1 MTMLIIVAAIDKIPS
16 KNDRVY
22 AIMPLIANK
31 FNDYYLIDL
40 LSQYVKREK
49 DQWLL
54 YECLNPENE

>member
-1 MTMLIIVAAIDKIPS
+1 
-16 KNDRVY
+16 
-22 AIMPLIANK
+22 MPLIANK